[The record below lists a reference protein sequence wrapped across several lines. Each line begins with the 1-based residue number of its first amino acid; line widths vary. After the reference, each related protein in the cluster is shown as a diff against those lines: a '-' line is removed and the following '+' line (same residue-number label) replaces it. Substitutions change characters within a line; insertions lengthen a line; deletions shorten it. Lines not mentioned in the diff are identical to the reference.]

1 MEFIFLSGFSFTEAD
16 DSKDSKGRE
25 GATFVPLSQFFEH
38 SDIYLQIYS
47 EMTTHIFL
55 IALLVTTR
63 QLLDKI

>member
-1 MEFIFLSGFSFTEAD
+1 MKFIFLSGFSFTEVD

-25 GATFVPLSQFFEH
+25 GTTFIPLFEH

-47 EMTTHIFL
+47 KMTTHVFL
-55 IALLVTTR
+55 IASLVTTR